1 MVQDV
6 TPWRRTE
13 QALSDTRDRLADQRR
28 LIGGEQ
34 RAVRALQQALM
45 SAPAGRPVAGV
56 ESAFRYLP
64 AERDGKVGG
73 DWYDLLDLPDGSV
86 LLAVGDVSGHGLP
99 AAAAMSQLRHALR
112 GIAYDAPEPARI
124 LDRLNRI
131 LCHQQADHIAGV
143 AVARLDPRTGH
154 LSWARAGHLPPV
166 LLHRGTARP
175 LDPPTGMILGV
186 APRARY
192 ATAELTLAPGDR
204 LLLYTDGLIERRG
217 TDLGAGLDRLLHV
230 CTEYRAPG
238 LDGLLDHLL
247 RRLGAPNP
255 LDDTCL
261 LAVRLTGTGAEAY

>member
-1 MVQDV
+1 
-6 TPWRRTE
+6 
-13 QALSDTRDRLADQRR
+13 
-28 LIGGEQ
+28 
-34 RAVRALQQALM
+34 
-45 SAPAGRPVAGV
+45 
-56 ESAFRYLP
+56 
-64 AERDGKVGG
+64 
-73 DWYDLLDLPDGSV
+73 
-86 LLAVGDVSGHGLP
+86 
-99 AAAAMSQLRHALR
+99 
-112 GIAYDAPEPARI
+112 
-124 LDRLNRI
+124 
-131 LCHQQADHIAGV
+131 
-143 AVARLDPRTGH
+143 
-154 LSWARAGHLPPV
+154 
-166 LLHRGTARP
+166 
-175 LDPPTGMILGV
+175 MILGV